1 MELRFSKKSWKRA
14 AERAREAAVDAA
26 GLAVAAARTVEE
38 KAEEAAGRARLR
50 TEIKDLEEEI
60 RLQMQAVGEL
70 VYATHTGTPS
80 DSEDIEEILE
90 NTDGLYQQ
98 LAGRRRALREL
109 EGLARFCV
117 CGEENPPENS
127 FCRACGRPL

>member
-70 VYATHTGTPS
+70 VYATHTGTPDRKS
-80 DSEDIEEILE
+80 TRL
-90 NTDGLYQQ
+90 
-98 LAGRRRALREL
+98 
-109 EGLARFCV
+109 
-117 CGEENPPENS
+117 NS
-127 FCRACGRPL
+127 SH

>member
-80 DSEDIEEILE
+80 DSEDIQEILE
-90 NTDGLYQQ
+90 YTDGLYQQ

-109 EGLARFCV
+109 EDRKSV
-117 CGEENPPENS
+117 V
-127 FCRACGRPL
+127 